1 MHVARRTLIPTFP
14 IPDVPAEGY
23 GGSSLE
29 ATQQL
34 RATESHQA
42 WHPRRIPAKV
52 ANMEAREG
60 SGVVSHAAR
69 GLFTKAALAT
79 EARALFRA
87 VLLAG
92 VVSFAIYLLVGVI
105 VRSDR
110 WDLPNGRLLQ
120 TVLSSCQ
127 IEHERHQDVDTEHMI
142 CPTRVPARDFPQVLQ
157 DAIIASEDS
166 RFFAHGAL
174 DPRATAR
181 ASWQLFRGNRQGGS
195 TITQQLARSLLL
207 KKEDSFGR
215 KLSEAV
221 LAMRIYA
228 VLSREEILARYMNVV
243 PHARNMSGFDDP
255 GRYYFGVRAQDLNLG
270 EAALLVGML
279 PEPNN
284 RDPLKAPEKAFEGAV
299 RVLKQMV
306 AHGKITAKQATDAAA
321 ELERRLKN
329 GTLRRGDKSYRRI
342 EYRPYRDLALREAK
356 ANGIDLGDDYR
367 IVLFLDPGL
376 QRTLTAQIC
385 AITGTHQAAGFFM
398 RPSGEVLAL
407 SGSCAYTGEWN
418 RATDITRSIGSTGKL
433 FPLIAVQE
441 AGISLESRLSTQPVR
456 KPNWPAEPSSLC
468 LRRQTVSLDFA
479 LAQSCNRPWTEMSLQ
494 LGDKVNDI
502 VKRFGLTPPD
512 SPAIIPIGGLHT
524 SPMKLAQAYGALGN
538 DGLLPQIKFLAAAIG
553 PRGSV
558 IGRPPERPK
567 SRVMS
572 SATAAA
578 VLQSLRGPVKR
589 GTARRA
595 NSPHA
600 LVYGKTGT
608 SSYNEDALFVGLT
621 QDFVGVFWLGYDWPK
636 PMPGVHGGGRPA
648 KAFSN
653 LTNFYYV
660 RLAQQRFAEEHAVT
674 RAWEK
679 MHKLP
684 LTMFVA
690 FASLLMTSVAL
701 LAVSAPRPRP
711 DEARPDD
718 SEEDSDLQEAPPPP
732 SP

>member
-1 MHVARRTLIPTFP
+1 
-14 IPDVPAEGY
+14 
-23 GGSSLE
+23 
-29 ATQQL
+29 
-34 RATESHQA
+34 
-42 WHPRRIPAKV
+42 
-52 ANMEAREG
+52 MEARES

-69 GLFTKAALAT
+69 GLFTKARLAI
-79 EARALFRA
+79 EARALFAA

-92 VVSFAIYLLVGVI
+92 VVSFAIFLLVGVV

-110 WDLPNGRLLQ
+110 WDLPTGRLLQ
-120 TVLSSCQ
+120 TVLSACQ
-127 IEHERHQDVDTEHMI
+127 IEHERHQGVDTEHMI

-255 GRYYFGVRAQDLNLG
+255 ARYYFGVGAQDLNLG

-284 RDPLKAPEKAFEGAV
+284 RDPLEAPEKALESAV
-299 RVLKQMV
+299 RVLKRMV
-306 AHGKITAKQATDAAA
+306 AHGKITARQATDAEADLA
-321 ELERRLKN
+321 RRLKN
-329 GTLRRGDKSYRRI
+329 GTLRRGDKSYRRL

-356 ANGIDLGDDYR
+356 ANGIDLEGDYR
-367 IVLFLDPGL
+367 LVLFLDPGF
-376 QRTLTAQIC
+376 QRTLDAQIC
-385 AITGTHQAAGFFM
+385 SITGAHQAAGFFM

-407 SGSCAYTGEWN
+407 SGSCTYTGEWN

-433 FPLIAVQE
+433 FPLIAVKE
-441 AGISLESRLSTQPVR
+441 AGISLQTRLSTEPVR

-468 LRRQTVSLDFA
+468 LRRHTVSLDFA
-479 LAQSCNRPWTEMSLQ
+479 LAQSCNRPWTEMALQ
-494 LGDKVNDI
+494 LGDKVNDV

-512 SPAIIPIGGLHT
+512 SPAIVPIGGLHT

-538 DGLLPQIKFLAAAIG
+538 DGLLPQIRFLVAAIG
-553 PRGSV
+553 PRGRV
-558 IGRPPERPK
+558 IGKPAERPAP
-567 SRVMS
+567 RVMS
-572 SATAAA
+572 SATATA

-608 SSYNEDALFVGLT
+608 SSYNDDALFVGLT
-621 QDFVGVFWLGYDWPK
+621 QDFVGAIWLGYDWPK

-648 KAFSN
+648 KSFSN

-660 RLAQQRFAEEHAVT
+660 RLAQQRFAEEQGADT

-679 MHKLP
+679 LHKLP
-684 LTMFVA
+684 LTMFAA
-690 FASLLMTSVAL
+690 FASLLMMSVTL
-701 LAVSAPRPRP
+701 LAVSAPRRRP
-711 DEARPDD
+711 DGPSPDD
-718 SEEDSDLQEAPPPP
+718 SEEDSDLQEAPPPS